1 MKKYLGVVLLT
12 IGMMACTEYNA
23 PTNNSGTTD
32 SGSGEANDTTDNDV
46 TNQVWTDTLYIS
58 WSGSEATVTG
68 AIDSVEVTNENGYVT
83 INSAVTRL
91 VTYILSGS
99 GTGQIS
105 IYGSIKHQIV
115 LNGLTLTCSDGPAT
129 SSTASREASAFSYCW
144 DWR

>member
-1 MKKYLGVVLLT
+1 MKKILWLVLTVV
-12 IGMMACTEYNA
+12 GMAACTENNA

-46 TNQVWTDTLYIS
+46 TNQVWSDTLYIS

-68 AIDSVEVTNENGYVT
+68 AIDSITVTNENGYVT

-91 VTYILSGS
+91 VTYILSGN

-105 IYGSIKHQIV
+105 IYGSIKQQIV
-115 LNGLTLTCSDGPAT
+115 LNGLTLTCSDGPAINNQ
-129 SSTASREASAFSYCW
+129 CHKKC
-144 DWR
+144 